1 MYTNEERYGKNYRGK
16 SATEI
21 MRSRAPTQTSEQVQA
36 QIEAFL
42 AKDGIIKRY
51 NNLNQEV
58 IS

>member
-1 MYTNEERYGKNYRGK
+1 MYSNAERYGKNYRGK

-21 MRSRAPTQTSEQVQA
+21 MRARAPTQTSEEIKS

-42 AKDGIIKRY
+42 EKDGIIKRFTMSGM
-51 NNLNQEV
+51 EI

>member
-1 MYTNEERYGKNYRGK
+1 MYSNEERYGKNYRGK
-16 SATEI
+16 SAGEI
-21 MRSRAPTQTSEQVQA
+21 MRSRSPTQTSEQVQA

-51 NNLNQEV
+51 DNLNVEI

>member
-1 MYTNEERYGKNYRGK
+1 MNTSEEVYGQHYRGK

-21 MRSRAPTQTSEQVQA
+21 MRARAPTQTSEQVQE

-51 NNLNQEV
+51 DNLNQEV

>member
-1 MYTNEERYGKNYRGK
+1 MNIEEIYGQNYRGK

-21 MRSRAPTQTSEQVQA
+21 MRSRAPTQTSEQVQE

-51 NNLNQEV
+51 DNLNVE
-58 IS
+58 ILS